1 MDPRFFYGN
10 LWSGNFYPALRQLD
24 NEIIESQTD
33 LLPTSRFLS
42 VPDGF
47 TREEVDVRA
56 KITDQILEEVR
67 AAHRQ
72 EPIHLFLS
80 YFYNSH
86 FDPEGFKELRRLGIP
101 SVNFFCNSIY
111 QFDLVA
117 AIAAK
122 VEFSWHTE
130 RDARSSYLGA
140 GASPVWVQMAAD
152 SDMYRYIPNVV
163 RETKACFVGQRY
175 ADRDRLAA
183 ALLRA
188 NVPLDLYGAGWGAE
202 ETENISDERQSRVY
216 LGRRYRSAGSAASY
230 WQTAKSVLRAEGPS
244 RGLTRLRAQWG
255 YRSDTRRLSPLLLS
269 SAKGKVQRSLPEVY
283 ANYEVV
289 LNFSN
294 VWADGRPGSRLIPH
308 VRLRDFEAP
317 MCRTCYLTAHTDEIA
332 DLYKVGRE
340 VDTYCSASELIDKT
354 RYYLSH
360 PEAAERLRTA
370 GYERARC
377 DHTWTRRF
385 QELFQSIGLRKKV
398 SLGR

>member
-117 AIAAK
+117 AIA
-122 VEFSWHTE
+122 EGGW
-130 RDARSSYLGA
+130 LGL
-140 GASPVWVQMAAD
+140 
-152 SDMYRYIPNVV
+152 V
-163 RETKACFVGQRY
+163 RT
-175 ADRDRLAA
+175 
-183 ALLRA
+183 
-188 NVPLDLYGAGWGAE
+188 
-202 ETENISDERQSRVY
+202 
-216 LGRRYRSAGSAASY
+216 
-230 WQTAKSVLRAEGPS
+230 GPCH
-244 RGLTRLRAQWG
+244 R
-255 YRSDTRRLSPLLLS
+255 
-269 SAKGKVQRSLPEVY
+269 
-283 ANYEVV
+283 
-289 LNFSN
+289 
-294 VWADGRPGSRLIPH
+294 
-308 VRLRDFEAP
+308 
-317 MCRTCYLTAHTDEIA
+317 
-332 DLYKVGRE
+332 
-340 VDTYCSASELIDKT
+340 
-354 RYYLSH
+354 
-360 PEAAERLRTA
+360 
-370 GYERARC
+370 
-377 DHTWTRRF
+377 
-385 QELFQSIGLRKKV
+385 
-398 SLGR
+398 